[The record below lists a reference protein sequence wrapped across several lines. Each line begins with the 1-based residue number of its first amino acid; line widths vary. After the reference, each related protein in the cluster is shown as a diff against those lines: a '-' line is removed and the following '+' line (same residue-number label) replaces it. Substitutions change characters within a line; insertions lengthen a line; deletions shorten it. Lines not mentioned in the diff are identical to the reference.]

1 MKKSLT
7 ILILTALAATSFA
20 SKVTNVQLAYENGES
35 VARIEVSGQIRFTH
49 QTEIPK
55 DGKPDRVI
63 VDVLSATHELGAK
76 VFDNL
81 PNCPVTAIRTSQYSV
96 KPEAVVRLVFDV
108 KKTPVYQ
115 VETKGQAIVVHFVDK
130 SATPF
135 PTWSSTPS
143 TVAPA
148 KPAVPVAVA
157 PKTESPKPN
166 PATVAEKNVSAES
179 DRQTSLATAPAKVVP
194 VTPNVAPAT
203 QKPVATATP
212 STPTKTESPVV
223 SPATKSP
230 AVSITT
236 TDASPAKPAIT
247 APTVAATPNTNVKPA
262 EQKPAANPVVAVS
275 PTVSPAAPKTES
287 KPVESKPLVSAPAP
301 SSVSP
306 AVKPSVEPGVK
317 PAEQKPVTPIAP
329 ATTPFVTA
337 KPTVPTTASAQTSPS
352 TPVVK
357 AEAKPV
363 EQKSAPATVAPA
375 SKSVVATT
383 EPATTGVKPV
393 EQKPSSVSTPATT
406 PSSPLVKVDAKPIE
420 SKPATPITGSTEP
433 AKVSPVTPLV
443 QSPVVN
449 PATAK
454 PGTVASSTPNTPAQ
468 TPAKPATVVAESSAK
483 PAPTTS
489 APAPVVKPSTPAVSS
504 VTPPTTN
511 PSPTPAVKPAVTTPL
526 AEAKTETSKPSPVA
540 PKTDNS
546 VKTPAVNPNAYT
558 TEDTDIPSPED
569 LEPAQDNPYVD
580 HDAPAGS
587 QWTDQTPVDSNSTAR
602 FRRHP
607 LSAAK
612 IKGTLIAQFP
622 QRLVIKYQSN
632 GSRDPFATLIDDSK
646 TYNSPTQQ
654 SIPNVDG
661 LRLVG
666 VIVAR
671 QNGNRALFIDKAG
684 YSYMLQSGDKVRNG
698 YVLRIESDR
707 AYFQIFEYG
716 WSRTVALKIDES

>member
-63 VDVLSATHELGAK
+63 IDVLSATHELGAK

-81 PNCPVTAIRTSQYSV
+81 PNCPVTALRTSQYSV

-130 SATPF
+130 TAAPF

-166 PATVAEKNVSAES
+166 PATVAQKNVSAET
-179 DRQTSLATAPAKVVP
+179 DRQSSLATTPAKVAP
-194 VTPNVAPAT
+194 VTPSVVPAAP
-203 QKPVATATP
+203 KPVATVTP
-212 STPTKTESPVV
+212 STPSKTETPSV
-223 SPATKSP
+223 PATTKSP
-230 AVSITT
+230 AVSITAT
-236 TDASPAKPAIT
+236 PASPAKPATT
-247 APTVAATPNTNVKPA
+247 APTTVAATPKTNVNPA
-262 EQKPAANPVVAVS
+262 EQKPVAIPAVAIN
-275 PTVSPAAPKTES
+275 PTVSPSAPKTEL

-301 SSVSP
+301 STVPP
-306 AVKPSVEPGVK
+306 AAKPSVEPGVK
-317 PAEQKPVTPIAP
+317 PAEQKTVAPVVP
-329 ATTPFVTA
+329 ATTPVVSA
-337 KPTVPTTASAQTSPS
+337 KPTVPATASVQNSPATTVAKS
-352 TPVVK
+352 DV
-357 AEAKPV
+357 KPV
-363 EQKSAPATVAPA
+363 EQKPVPATVAPA
-375 SKSVVATT
+375 SKPVVATA
-383 EPATTGVKPV
+383 EPTTTTVKPV
-393 EQKPSSVSTPATT
+393 EQKPSPLSTPPSTTPAPT
-406 PSSPLVKVDAKPIE
+406 PSSPLVKVEAKPIE
-420 SKPATPITGSTEP
+420 SKPATAVVP
-433 AKVSPVTPLV
+433 SP
-443 QSPVVN
+443 N
-449 PATAK
+449 PATASPTTPVQTAAK
-454 PGTVASSTPNTPAQ
+454 PTTPA
-468 TPAKPATVVAESSAK
+468 VESPLK
-483 PAPTTS
+483 PAPSVATPST
-489 APAPVVKPSTPAVSS
+489 VVKPSTPTVTSVSPLANS
-504 VTPPTTN
+504 
-511 PSPTPAVKPAVTTPL
+511 PSPSTVAKPAVTTPL
-526 AEAKTETSKPSPVA
+526 ASAKV
-540 PKTDNS
+540 DNS
-546 VKTPAVNPNAYT
+546 VKMPAVNPNSYT

-580 HDAPAGS
+580 HDSPAGS
-587 QWTDQTPVDSNSTAR
+587 SWNDQTPVDSNSTSR

-622 QRLVIKYQSN
+622 QRLVIKYEAR

-671 QNGNRALFIDKAG
+671 QGGNRALFIDKAG

>member
-115 VETKGQAIVVHFVDK
+115 VETRGQSIVVHFVDK
-130 SATPF
+130 SAAPF

-143 TVAPA
+143 VVAPA

-157 PKTESPKPN
+157 PKTEPTKSN
-166 PATVAEKNVSAES
+166 PATVAEKNVSAEG
-179 DRQTSLATAPAKVVP
+179 DRQSSLATAPTKVAP
-194 VTPNVAPAT
+194 ATPSAAPAT
-203 QKPVATATP
+203 QKPIAT
-212 STPTKTESPVV
+212 STLPTTIKTESPAV

-230 AVSITT
+230 AVSITST
-236 TDASPAKPAIT
+236 PVSPAKPAT
-247 APTVAATPNTNVKPA
+247 TSPTTVAATPKTNVNPA
-262 EQKPAANPVVAVS
+262 PQKPATSPVVSVNPAVS
-275 PTVSPAAPKTES
+275 SSVPKTET
-287 KPVESKPLVSAPAP
+287 KPVESKPLVSIPAP

-306 AVKPSVEPGVK
+306 AVKPAVEPGVK
-317 PAEQKPVTPIAP
+317 PADQKPVTPVAP
-329 ATTPFVTA
+329 ATTPVVTA
-337 KPTVPTTASAQTSPS
+337 KPIVPATASTQNTPS
-352 TPVVK
+352 TPIVK
-357 AEAKPV
+357 SDVAPV
-363 EQKSAPATVAPA
+363 EQKTSPAKVAPV
-375 SKSVVATT
+375 SKPVVATT
-383 EPATTGVKPV
+383 EPANTNVKPV
-393 EQKPSSVSTPATT
+393 EQKTSPVSTPAVT
-406 PSSPLVKVDAKPIE
+406 PTSPLVKVDSKPVE
-420 SKPATPITGSTEP
+420 QKPATPVIGSAEP
-433 AKVSPVTPLV
+433 TKVSPVTPLV

-454 PGTVASSTPNTPAQ
+454 PTTVASNP
-468 TPAKPATVVAESSAK
+468 PATTST
-483 PAPTTS
+483 PAPT
-489 APAPVVKPSTPAVSS
+489 AAPVMKPTTPAVNPSTPLTS
-504 VTPPTTN
+504 T
-511 PSPTPAVKPAVTTPL
+511 PSPSPVVKPAVTTPL
-526 AEAKTETSKPSPVA
+526 AEAKTETTKQTPVA

-546 VKTPAVNPNAYT
+546 AKTQTVNPDAYT
-558 TEDTDIPSPED
+558 TDDTDIPSPED

-580 HDAPAGS
+580 HDSPAGS
-587 QWTDQTPVDSNSTAR
+587 QWSDQTPVDSNSTSR

-622 QRLVIKYQSN
+622 QRLVIKYEAN